1 MRISALP
8 AAALTIALVAFG
20 GSSGAHTD
28 HRATTTARHKANCVP
43 GVTGVHRYVVAAAG
57 NGTSYTQFSDC
68 DLPASAVGGKSFGA
82 GVQSTALW
90 ATNQI
95 PVDNSGT
102 VDLAKRGNGF
112 LGGNASTSLSLI
124 SFDVGK
130 SFLHRTKSID
140 YWVILKGQITLITD
154 KGNIKLTTGDV
165 LINRGGDHAWYR
177 PKGSPPALAITVSI
191 SAKPRPGKGT
201 LAGGIPKH

>member
-1 MRISALP
+1 VRTFALP
-8 AAALTIALVAFG
+8 AAALTIALVTLG
-20 GSSGAHTD
+20 GSSGAHAN
-28 HRATTTARHKANCVP
+28 RATTTAGHKANCVP
-43 GVTGVHRYVVAAAG
+43 GVTGVHRYVVAAAS

-68 DLPASAVGGKSFGA
+68 ELPANPLGGKSFGA
-82 GVQSTALW
+82 GVHSTPLW

-95 PVDNSGT
+95 PVDNSGA
-102 VDLAKRGNGF
+102 VDLAKRGTGF

-154 KGNIKLTTGDV
+154 RGNIKLTAGDV

-177 PKGSPPALAITVSI
+177 PKGSPPALAVTVSI